1 MNGQKLLPLLL
12 GALFAAPAA
21 QASVDLVAIGSIS
34 GTYEDLSAETSAQ
47 LENGVPG
54 NRLGGMGS
62 SITYA
67 GCSRFLALPD
77 RGPNAVPFNSAID
90 DTASYIA
97 RFQTLH
103 LSLAQSDAGS
113 ALPFTL
119 TPYLTRTTLL
129 SSKSP
134 LVYGSGGGLGVG
146 DGAPALNDVH
156 HTHYFVGRSD
166 NFDPSQLSTDPN
178 DARLDPEA
186 IRVSRDGQ
194 TVFISDEYGPYIYN
208 FDRRTGER
216 VRSYKL
222 PDKSAVSN
230 LSPVGATE
238 ISGNTSGRVANKGME
253 GLAISPD
260 GKTLF
265 GAMQSPLIQD
275 GGTAGPNT
283 RIVVIDV
290 ASGAILGEFA
300 YEFTNIGTATKPKF
314 GTISE
319 IVAINGHQLLVDERD
334 GNGLGDE
341 SVASF
346 KKLFIVDLAGAQ
358 DVSNLSGAAA
368 LAGKAAP
375 KTLFLDVVANL
386 NAHGIAKTDIPAKIE
401 GVTFGPDL
409 DVGGVMKH
417 TLFVANDNDFLA
429 TVKGSIHPTGVDNP
443 NQIFVFTFT
452 QTDLPGFV
460 PQQLEANEHCG
471 EKHHGRDHDSDEHSE
486 HSGR

>member
-1 MNGQKLLPLLL
+1 
-12 GALFAAPAA
+12 
-21 QASVDLVAIGSIS
+21 
-34 GTYEDLSAETSAQ
+34 
-47 LENGVPG
+47 
-54 NRLGGMGS
+54 
-62 SITYA
+62 
-67 GCSRFLALPD
+67 
-77 RGPNAVPFNSAID
+77 
-90 DTASYIA
+90 
-97 RFQTLH
+97 
-103 LSLAQSDAGS
+103 
-113 ALPFTL
+113 
-119 TPYLTRTTLL
+119 
-129 SSKSP
+129 
-134 LVYGSGGGLGVG
+134 
-146 DGAPALNDVH
+146 
-156 HTHYFVGRSD
+156 
-166 NFDPSQLSTDPN
+166 
-178 DARLDPEA
+178 
-186 IRVSRDGQ
+186 
-194 TVFISDEYGPYIYN
+194 VFISDEYGPYIYQ
-208 FDRRTGER
+208 FDRRTGQR

-222 PDKSAVSN
+222 PDKYAVSN

-275 GGTAGPNT
+275 GGTAGANT
-283 RIVVIDV
+283 RIIVIDV

-300 YEFTNIGTATKPKF
+300 YQFTNIGTATKPKF

-341 SVASF
+341 SVANF
-346 KKLFIVDLAGAQ
+346 KKLFIIDLAGAQ

-375 KTLFLDVVANL
+375 KTLFLDVVATL
-386 NAHGIAKTDIPAKIE
+386 NAHGIASTEIPAKLE

-409 DVGGVMKH
+409 DVGGVMQH

-429 TVKGSIHPTGVDNP
+429 TVKGTIHPTGVDNP
-443 NQIFVFTFT
+443 NQIFVFTFS

-471 EKHHGRDHDSDEHSE
+471 ERHLDGDHDRDEHSE
-486 HSGR
+486 HGR

>member
-1 MNGQKLLPLLL
+1 MKGQKLLPLLL
-12 GALFAAPAA
+12 GALFVAPAV

-34 GTYEDLSAETSAQ
+34 GTYEDLSAETAAP

-62 SITYA
+62 SIAYA

-77 RGPNAVPFNSAID
+77 RGPNAVSYNSAID
-90 DTASYIA
+90 DTVSYIN

-103 LSLAQSDAGS
+103 LSLAPSDAGS

-119 TPYLTRTTLL
+119 TPFVTRTTLL

-146 DGAPALNDVH
+146 SGAPALNDAH

-178 DARLDPEA
+178 NARLDPEA
-186 IRVSRDGQ
+186 IRVSRDGK
-194 TVFISDEYGPYIYN
+194 TVFISDEYGPYIYQ
-208 FDRRTGER
+208 FDRRTGQR

-222 PDKSAVSN
+222 PDKYAVSN

-275 GGTAGPNT
+275 GGTAGANT
-283 RIVVIDV
+283 RIIVIDV

-300 YEFTNIGTATKPKF
+300 YQFTNIGTATKPKF

-341 SVASF
+341 SVANF
-346 KKLFIVDLAGAQ
+346 KKLFIIDLAGAQ

-375 KTLFLDVVANL
+375 KTLFLDVVATL
-386 NAHGIAKTDIPAKIE
+386 NAHGIASTEIPAKLE

-409 DVGGVMKH
+409 DVGGVMQH

-429 TVKGSIHPTGVDNP
+429 TVKGTIHPTGVDNP
-443 NQIFVFTFT
+443 NQIFVFTFS

-471 EKHHGRDHDSDEHSE
+471 ERHLDGDHDRDEHSE
-486 HSGR
+486 HGR

>member
-1 MNGQKLLPLLL
+1 MKGQKLFPLLL

-21 QASVDLVAIGSIS
+21 QASVDLIAIGSIS
-34 GTYEDLSAETSAQ
+34 GTYEDLSAETAAP

-67 GCSRFLALPD
+67 GCNRFLALPD
-77 RGPNAVPFNSAID
+77 RGPNAVSYNSAID
-90 DTASYIA
+90 DTASYID
-97 RFQTLH
+97 RFHTLH
-103 LSLAQSDAGS
+103 LSLAPSDAGS

-119 TPYLTRTTLL
+119 TPFVTRTTLL

-146 DGAPALNDVH
+146 SGAPALNDVH
-156 HTHYFVGRSD
+156 HTHYFTGRSD

-186 IRVSRDGQ
+186 IRVSRDGK
-194 TVFISDEYGPYIYN
+194 TVFISDEYGPYIYQ

-216 VRSYKL
+216 VRSFTL
-222 PDKSAVSN
+222 PDKYAVAN
-230 LSPVGATE
+230 LNPVGAVE

-253 GLAISPD
+253 GLAITPD

-283 RIVVIDV
+283 RIVKIDI
-290 ASGAILGEFA
+290 ASGQVRGEFA
-300 YEFTNIGTATKPKF
+300 YAFTNIGSASKPKF

-319 IVAINGHQLLVDERD
+319 IQAINDHQLLVDERD

-341 SVASF
+341 SVANF
-346 KKLFIVDLAGAQ
+346 KKLFVIDLAGAQ
-358 DVSNLSGAAA
+358 DVSNLTGAAA

-375 KTLFLDVVANL
+375 KTLFLDVVVTL
-386 NAHGIAKTDIPAKIE
+386 NAHGIASTEIPAKLE

-417 TLFVANDNDFLA
+417 TLFIANDNDFLA

-452 QTDLPGFV
+452 QSDLPGFV

-471 EKHHGRDHDSDEHSE
+471 ERRHDHDHDRDDHSE
-486 HSGR
+486 HGR